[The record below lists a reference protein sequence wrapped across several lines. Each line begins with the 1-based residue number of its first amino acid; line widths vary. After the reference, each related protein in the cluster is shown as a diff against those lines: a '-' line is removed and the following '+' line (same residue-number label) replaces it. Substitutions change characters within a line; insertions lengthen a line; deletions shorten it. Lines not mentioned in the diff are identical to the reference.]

1 MLIILFVGVILAGL
15 ISEIFSKKF
24 INYKSVIITFSV
36 SIVLALICIHIL
48 PEIFISSVSKKTGLF
63 ILLGFLLQILLEL
76 MSKGIEHGHVHYDG
90 SISKHQLLI
99 IFLGLSIHSFIEG
112 IPLNNFE
119 ATETL
124 HQHNVYEKNQ
134 FSLIY
139 FLIIIVH
146 KLPIAAI
153 LIFFL
158 NTINTKKT
166 IKFTLLIIFA
176 ATSPLGA
183 LFGKNILGIFFL
195 SEWSINFLAIST
207 GMLLHITTVII
218 FEDHHN
224 SKNKIKNILT
234 IAVGIT
240 TGILL
245 FSF

>member
-24 INYKSVIITFSV
+24 ISYKSVIITFSV

-48 PEIFISSVSKKTGLF
+48 PEIFTSSVGKKTGLF

-90 SISKHQLLI
+90 SISKYQLLI

-112 IPLNNFE
+112 IPLNNIE

-224 SKNKIKNILT
+224 SKNKIKNILS
-234 IAVGIT
+234 IAAGIT